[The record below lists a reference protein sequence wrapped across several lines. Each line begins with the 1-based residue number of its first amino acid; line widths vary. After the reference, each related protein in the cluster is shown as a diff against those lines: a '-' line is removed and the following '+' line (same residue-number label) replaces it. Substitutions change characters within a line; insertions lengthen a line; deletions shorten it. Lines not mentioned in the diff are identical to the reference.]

1 MVNRLRSSI
10 FLLIAAI
17 LIGTALLPILRVI
30 LGIDSEFGLA
40 FNTVVMLLIGG
51 LMSGL
56 TAMILMLRRQPVF
69 NHQHLTSAQD
79 KTTLIK
85 IQACGLLLYT
95 GLPLANFL
103 VGFWLWL
110 RNRHRSARID
120 SQGREMLNFQVT
132 VYLYLLLSL
141 FLVFIFIGIF
151 TTQII
156 LIFHLITTVIAIIT
170 SLRGKNASF
179 PANINVSQVTA
190 KKA

>member
-10 FLLIAAI
+10 FLLLAAV

-56 TAMILMLRRQPVF
+56 TAMILMLRRQPIF
-69 NHQHLTSAQD
+69 EHRHATSAQD
-79 KTTLIK
+79 KTVLIK
-85 IQACGLLLYT
+85 IQGCGLLLYT

-110 RNRHRSARID
+110 RHRHQSAQID
-120 SQGREMLNFQVT
+120 AQGREMLNFQVT
-132 VYLYLLLSL
+132 IYLFLLLSL

-151 TTQII
+151 TTQLI
-156 LIFHLITTVIAIIT
+156 LIFHLITTVVAIIAA
-170 SLRGKNASF
+170 LRNKDATF
-179 PANINVSQVTA
+179 PANIKIS
-190 KKA
+190 